1 MAEVIFNDARFRI
14 ERQPGSVTDP
24 MVVQFVKYGTTRK
37 LLDQNARWIGSG
49 WDPQRW
55 VPRVPIVPQT
65 ILDLVEAH
73 MREVAA

>member
-1 MAEVIFNDARFRI
+1 MAEVIFNDARFRV

-24 MVVQFVKYGTTRK
+24 MVVGFVKYGTTRK

-55 VPRVPIVPQT
+55 APRVPIVPQA
-65 ILDLVEAH
+65 ILEHVEAH
-73 MREVAA
+73 MRGLA